1 MDRQELKKEAHE
13 VHTASCDLPTASCDL
28 LTASC
33 DLHTASC
40 DLLTASCDLYTASC
54 DLHTASCDL
63 LTASCDDNNSL
74 IPILTCTSYHHYYV
88 SQTKSKSIYI
98 NESHL
103 SRQADEEVL
112 EALRRFTSARQK
124 KRSVGRKEKEAAWKA
139 LQRRDSLYQ
148 RLDQM

>member
-1 MDRQELKKEAHE
+1 MDRQELKKEAQE

-28 LTASC
+28 HTASCDLHAASCDLHTASC

-40 DLLTASCDLYTASC
+40 DLY
-54 DLHTASCDL
+54 
-63 LTASCDDNNSL
+63 TASCDDNNSL
-74 IPILTCTSYHHYYV
+74 IPVLARTSYHHNYV
-88 SQTKSKSIYI
+88 SETNPKVYKS
-98 NESHL
+98 L
-103 SRQADEEVL
+103 TCPSRQADEEVL

-124 KRSVGRKEKEAAWKA
+124 KRSVGRKEKDAAWKA